1 MHLPIHRKELNS
13 LAWNAASWVWSSV
26 FLSIHPKIWNT
37 GTNGNCPRKIHLLK
51 QNACHPLFPTSLWN
65 GFWEWEIVAG
75 RSQFWLHIGSSF
87 FDLLFIAF
95 VITITHTDLPQKT
108 LSLCLFVKL
117 KSLCSAH
124 RESDCPPVNS
134 YSKKKKLIHH
144 FQRFTLSGDVLQRLQ
159 TIFTSFLHC
168 FSFSILPFDFSPSLF
183 LSLWL
188 YKRTWHPDSKRW
200 LLWDIQFSHSVMT
213 DSLRPHRLQQARLP
227 FPSPSPRACSNS
239 SPSSWWCHPIISS
252 SVVPFSYCLQSFPAS
267 GAFPIKT
274 WVCHLLSQ
282 LAFWIKSYSLPQ
294 HIVSWIHWP
303 VMWWGEQT
311 WTQ

>member
-1 MHLPIHRKELNS
+1 MFCKDCRP
-13 LAWNAASWVWSSV
+13 
-26 FLSIHPKIWNT
+26 FL
-37 GTNGNCPRKIHLLK
+37 
-51 QNACHPLFPTSLWN
+51 
-65 GFWEWEIVAG
+65 
-75 RSQFWLHIGSSF
+75 LHF
-87 FDLLFIAF
+87 FTA
-95 VITITHTDLPQKT
+95 
-108 LSLCLFVKL
+108 
-117 KSLCSAH
+117 
-124 RESDCPPVNS
+124 
-134 YSKKKKLIHH
+134 
-144 FQRFTLSGDVLQRLQ
+144 
-159 TIFTSFLHC
+159 
-168 FSFSILPFDFSPSLF
+168 SPSLF
-183 LSLWL
+183 CLLTSVPHCFSLSDSIKEPGIQTPKDGYSETFSSVTQSWL
-188 YKRTWHPDSKRW
+188 T
-200 LLWDIQFSHSVMT
+200 L
-213 DSLRPHRLQQARLP
+213 LRPHGLQQARLP

>member
-13 LAWNAASWVWSSV
+13 LAWNAASCVWSSV

-51 QNACHPLFPTSLWN
+51 QNGCHPLFPTSLWN

-95 VITITHTDLPQKT
+95 VITIIHTDLPPKT

-134 YSKKKKLIHH
+134 YNKKKKLIHH
-144 FQRFTLSGDVLQRLQ
+144 FQRFTLSGDLLQDCRPFLLHF
-159 TIFTSFLHC
+159 FTA
-168 FSFSILPFDFSPSLF
+168 SPSLF
-183 LSLWL
+183 CLLTSVPHCFSLS
-188 YKRTWHPDSKRW
+188 DSIKEPG
-200 LLWDIQFSHSVMT
+200 IQTPKDGYSETF
-213 DSLRPHRLQQARLP
+213 
-227 FPSPSPRACSNS
+227 
-239 SPSSWWCHPIISS
+239 S
-252 SVVPFSYCLQSFPAS
+252 SVTQSWLTLCDLTDCSKLGFPFLHHLPELAQTQVHQVGDVIQSSHPPLSAS
-267 GAFPIKT
+267 PTAFN
-274 WVCHLLSQ
+274 LSQ
-282 LAFWIKSYSLPQ
+282 HQGLFQLRHESAIFS
-294 HIVSWIHWP
+294 VSWLS
-303 VMWWGEQT
+303 E
-311 WTQ
+311 